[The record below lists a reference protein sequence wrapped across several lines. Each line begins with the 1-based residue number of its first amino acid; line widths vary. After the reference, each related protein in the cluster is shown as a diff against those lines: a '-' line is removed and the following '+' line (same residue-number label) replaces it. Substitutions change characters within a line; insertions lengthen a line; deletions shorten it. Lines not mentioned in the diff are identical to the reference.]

1 MKYYLYDV
9 KKFNLG
15 TGIPFSLLISVIAV
29 VIRLVGVASA
39 DLELYLM
46 LTGYFFL
53 FSLICWIV
61 NVALIDSSW
70 IRRSKYKKQK
80 FYIVTLLFGGLLSI
94 FCILLNSWLKVNFL
108 TAAEVVALQGR
119 NKFVVFFFRGM
130 LFNLFNAFHAAHIRQ
145 MKDHEQSMIELEQL
159 KQANLQA
166 NLSGL
171 KAQLSPHFL
180 FNTFNTLSSL
190 TGEQQVKNYVDQMA
204 NVYRYLLD
212 HHKHDLVELKRELD
226 FTKSYLYIMQ
236 TRLESALEVS
246 VLIEAGCVSCLIPPL
261 TLQLLVENA
270 IRHNIASASRPLRIS
285 IRTQDGFLVVA
296 NNLQSKAP
304 MQATSGIGLT
314 NINQRYMLLFGKEMQ
329 IGMDDHFFT
338 VKLPLQA

>member
-1 MKYYLYDV
+1 MKR
-9 KKFNLG
+9 FNLG

-29 VIRLVGVASA
+29 VIRLVGIASA
-39 DLELYLM
+39 DLYLYVM
-46 LTGYFFL
+46 LTGYFFV

-61 NVALIDSSW
+61 NVALTESRG
-70 IRRSKYKKQK
+70 IRQSKYRKQK
-80 FYIVTLLFGGLLSI
+80 FYAVTLLFGGFLSI
-94 FCILLNSWLKVNFL
+94 FCILLNSWLKVSFL

-130 LFNLFNAFHAAHIRQ
+130 LFNLFNAIHAAHIRQ
-145 MKDHEQSMIELEQL
+145 MKDHEQSMIELEHL

-190 TGEQQVKNYVDQMA
+190 TGEQLVKDYVDQMA

-246 VLIEAGCVSCLIPPL
+246 VLIEAGCITRPIPPL

-285 IRTQDGFLVVA
+285 IRTQDGFLVVT
-296 NNLQSKAP
+296 NNVQPKTS
-304 MQATSGIGLT
+304 MQKTSGIGLT
-314 NINQRYMLLFGKEMQ
+314 NVNERYMLLLGRE
-329 IGMDDHFFT
+329 IRIAMDGHFFT

>member
-1 MKYYLYDV
+1 M
-9 KKFNLG
+9 
-15 TGIPFSLLISVIAV
+15 IAV
-29 VIRLVGVASA
+29 VIRLVGIASA
-39 DLELYLM
+39 DLALYLM

-61 NVALIDSSW
+61 NVALVDMPW
-70 IRRSKYKKQK
+70 IRRSKYRKQK
-80 FYIVTLLFGGLLSI
+80 FYVVTLLFGGMLST
-94 FCILLNSWLKVNFL
+94 FCILLNSWLKVSFL
-108 TAAEVVALQGR
+108 TTAEVVALQGR

-130 LFNLFNAFHAAHIRQ
+130 MFNLFDAFFASHIQQ
-145 MKDHEQSMIELEQL
+145 MKDHEQNMIELEQL

-246 VLIEAGCVSCLIPPL
+246 ILIEAGCMSCSIPPL
-261 TLQLLVENA
+261 TVQLLVENA
-270 IRHNIASASRPLRIS
+270 IRHNIASVSRPLRIC
-285 IRTQDGFLVVA
+285 IRTQDGYLTVA
-296 NNLQSKAP
+296 NNLQPKSSTRA
-304 MQATSGIGLT
+304 ASGIGLT
-314 NINQRYMLLFGKEMQ
+314 NISERYRLLLGKE
-329 IGMDDHFFT
+329 IGIAMDDHSFT

>member
-1 MKYYLYDV
+1 MKR
-9 KKFNLG
+9 FNLG

-29 VIRLVGVASA
+29 VIRLVGIASA
-39 DLELYLM
+39 DLKLYLM
-46 LTGYFFL
+46 LTGYFFV

-61 NVALIDSSW
+61 NVALIDSRW
-70 IRRSKYKKQK
+70 IRQSKYRKQK
-80 FYIVTLLFGGLLSI
+80 FYAVTLLFGGCLSI
-94 FCILLNSWLKVNFL
+94 FCILLNSWLKVGFM
-108 TAAEVVALQGR
+108 TAAEIVALQGR
-119 NKFVVFFFRGM
+119 NKLIVFFFRGM

-190 TGEQQVKNYVDQMA
+190 TGEQQVKSYVDQLA

-246 VLIEAGCVSCLIPPL
+246 MLIEAGCMTRGVPPL
-261 TLQLLVENA
+261 TVQLLVENA
-270 IRHNIASASRPLRIS
+270 IRHNIASVSKPLRIS
-285 IRTQDGFLVVA
+285 IRTQDGSLFVT
-296 NNLQSKAP
+296 NNLQPKTSIRT
-304 MQATSGIGLT
+304 TSGIGLT
-314 NINQRYMLLFGKEMQ
+314 NINERYRLLLGREIQ
-329 IGMDDHFFT
+329 IAMDDLFFT
-338 VKLPLQA
+338 VKLPLKA

>member
-1 MKYYLYDV
+1 MKN
-9 KKFNLG
+9 FNLR

-29 VIRLVGVASA
+29 VIRLVGIASA
-39 DLELYLM
+39 DVDLYLM
-46 LTGYFFL
+46 LTAYFFV

-61 NVALIDSSW
+61 NVALVDSRW
-70 IRRSKYKKQK
+70 IRQSKYRKQK
-80 FYIVTLLFGGLLSI
+80 FYAVTLLFGGCLSI
-94 FCILLNSWLKVNFL
+94 FCIMLNGWFKVNFM
-108 TAAEVVALQGR
+108 TAAEIVALQGR
-119 NKFVVFFFRGM
+119 NKIVVFFFRGM

-190 TGEQQVKNYVDQMA
+190 SGEQQVKSYVDQLA

-212 HHKHDLVELKRELD
+212 HHKHDMVELKRELD

-246 VLIEAGCVSCLIPPL
+246 MLIQADCMSRQVPPL
-261 TLQLLVENA
+261 TVQLLVENA
-270 IRHNIASASRPLRIS
+270 LRHNIASVSRPLRIS
-285 IRTQDGFLVVA
+285 IRTQDGSLVVV
-296 NNLQSKAP
+296 NNLQAKTSI
-304 MQATSGIGLT
+304 QANSGIGLT
-314 NINQRYMLLFGKEMQ
+314 NINERYRLLMGKEIQ
-329 IGMDDHFFT
+329 IAMDDRFFT

>member
-1 MKYYLYDV
+1 MNQYLYDV
-9 KKFNLG
+9 KSLNLR

-29 VIRLVGVASA
+29 VIRLVGIASA
-39 DLELYLM
+39 DWNLYLM
-46 LTGYFFL
+46 LTGYFL
-53 FSLICWIV
+53 VFSLICWIV
-61 NVALIDSSW
+61 NVALIESRW
-70 IRRSKYKKQK
+70 IQQSHFRKQK
-80 FYIVTLLFGGLLSI
+80 FYAVTLLFGGCLSI
-94 FCILLNSWLKVNFL
+94 FCIVLNSWLKVSFM

-119 NKFVVFFFRGM
+119 NKLVVFFFRGM
-130 LFNLFNAFHAAHIRQ
+130 LFNLFNAFVVSHIRQ
-145 MKDHEQSMIELEQL
+145 MKDHEKSMIELEQL

-190 TGEQQVKNYVDQMA
+190 TGEQQVKSYVDQMA

-246 VLIEAGCVSCLIPPL
+246 MLIEAGCMSRRVPPL
-261 TLQLLVENA
+261 TVQLLVENA
-270 IRHNIASASRPLRIS
+270 IRHNIASAAKPLRIS
-285 IRTQDGFLVVA
+285 IRTQDGSLVVA
-296 NNLQSKAP
+296 NNLQPKTSI
-304 MQATSGIGLT
+304 QATSGIGLT
-314 NINQRYMLLFGKEMQ
+314 NINERYRLLLGKEIQ
-329 IGMDDHFFT
+329 IAMDDQFFT
-338 VKLPLQA
+338 VKLPMEA